1 MTRVVS
7 LFLPSW
13 PTDRVRRASA
23 GDTLPVD
30 QPLVLAGSDGR
41 RRIVMAADE
50 AALRQG
56 LRPGM
61 PLAKAQ
67 VLIPGLRIEDAN
79 PHGDEEALERLA
91 FWTLRYSPVVA
102 ADPPDGIVMDIH
114 GAAHLMGGEEALVED
129 LLQRMS
135 GAGYACRVGVADT
148 WGAAHAAA
156 RYGHTPCEIVPPGHC
171 RESLEPLPV
180 AALRIDNAVVS
191 EMHGLGLETVADLM
205 SRPRAPTTL
214 RFGPEPWRRI
224 DQAVGAFAE
233 PIDPVRPEDIPEVR
247 KSFPEP
253 IGAAETIKRYIDM
266 LVEELCLQLETR
278 GVGARRLD
286 LICERVDSVRKA
298 IRIGTAM
305 PTRDCIR
312 LSRMLRD
319 KVEAIEPGF
328 GIETMTLAA
337 TLVQPLAPAQSPSS
351 LVEPGAPDVSDLVDI
366 LANRVGSECLFRVAP
381 VQSDVPER
389 SVARIPPL
397 APDLDETWTGRWPRP
412 SRLLAKPEQIDTVA
426 LLPDHPPVT
435 FTWRGVRR
443 RVRRADGPE
452 RVFGEWWQRD
462 AELAAVRDYFR
473 VEDEAGERYWIY
485 RAGDGEDP
493 ATGSHRWFLHGIFG

>member
-1 MTRVVS
+1 
-7 LFLPSW
+7 
-13 PTDRVRRASA
+13 
-23 GDTLPVD
+23 
-30 QPLVLAGSDGR
+30 VLAASDGR

-56 LRPGM
+56 LRAGM

-67 VLIPGLRIEDAN
+67 VLVPGLRIENAD
-79 PHGDEEALERLA
+79 PHGDEGALERLA
-91 FWTLRYSPVVA
+91 FWALRYSPVVA
-102 ADPPDGIVMDIH
+102 ADPPDGIVMDIE
-114 GAAHLMGGEEALVED
+114 GAAHLMGGEEALVAD
-129 LLQRMS
+129 LCQRLDS
-135 GAGYACRVGVADT
+135 AGYACRIGVADT
-148 WGAAHAAA
+148 WGAAHAIA
-156 RYGHTPCEIVPPGHC
+156 RYGCAPSVVIAPGDC
-171 RESLEPLPV
+171 RESLGPLPM
-180 AALRIDNAVVS
+180 AALRIDRAVVV

-224 DQAVGAFAE
+224 DQALGAVAE
-233 PIDPVRPEDIPEVR
+233 PIDPVRPEDVPEVR

-253 IGAAETIKRYIDM
+253 IGAAETIKRYIDL
-266 LVEELCLQLETR
+266 LVGDLCLELETR
-278 GVGARRLD
+278 GMGARRID
-286 LICERVDSVRKA
+286 LLCERVDSARQA

-305 PTRDCIR
+305 PTHDRVR

-319 KVEAIEPGF
+319 KVEKIEPSF
-328 GIETMTLAA
+328 GIETMALAA
-337 TLVQPLAPAQSPSS
+337 TLVQPLAPAQSLSS
-351 LVEPGAPDVSDLVDI
+351 LVEPGVPDVSDLVDI
-366 LANRVGSECLFRVAP
+366 LANRVGSERLFRVAP

-389 SVARIPPL
+389 SVTRIPPL
-397 APDLDETWTGRWPRP
+397 APELDDTWTDRWPRP
-412 SRLLAKPEQIDTVA
+412 SRLLARPEPIETVA

-452 RVFGEWWQRD
+452 RVFGEWWRRD

-473 VEDEAGERYWIY
+473 VEDDAGERYWIY